1 MCIVRHG
8 SGGSEVTPGHD
19 GYRGIK
25 EVSENDMEIDMNRKI
40 LTSIVAAVALL
51 LGATI
56 AVAQQFGTAAEAK
69 AMLEKAVAALK
80 ANEADALA
88 KFNSPTGGFRDRDL
102 YVFCFDM
109 TTGKFN
115 AHVNPALMGT
125 DARAL
130 KVKEQS
136 VGQMVF
142 AAAKK
147 APSRPWITTSRSPE
161 RRSLFQ
167 GILRDACGQRR
178 LRSRLLQ
185 VRSIWTCRKINTPR
199 IARAAIWAKHYGTNL
214 RQLLDRSVRLA
225 NDRPIREAQFLIRHR

>member
-1 MCIVRHG
+1 VSRHG

-142 AAAKK
+142 AAAKEGTV
-147 APSRPWITTSRSPE
+147 TTVDYDFPKPGTTQPVPKESYVTRVGNE
-161 RRSLFQ
+161 
-167 GILRDACGQRR
+167 GCG
-178 LRSRLLQ
+178 
-185 VRSIWTCRKINTPR
+185 VGYYK
-199 IARAAIWAKHYGTNL
+199 
-214 RQLLDRSVRLA
+214 
-225 NDRPIREAQFLIRHR
+225 